1 MGVLELTNYYNIS
14 LPKEVF
20 VSFKGKGS
28 EKAFAEVLEQADE
41 VLHEQKMRSK
51 IRKKLY
57 HIVVEA
63 LQNMHHHAE
72 RTHHPESALFILGY
86 DDDFYWIV
94 TGNYVLSS
102 EVETLKKHLAQVNAT
117 TPEELKRLYRER
129 LSCGDVSEKGG
140 AGLGII
146 DIARRSGHALSY
158 EFAPPQG
165 DYVFFYLKIKVS
177 A

>member
-1 MGVLELTNYYNIS
+1 MELTNYYNIS

-28 EKAFAEVLEQADE
+28 QNAFAEVLEQADE
-41 VLHEQKMRSK
+41 ALHEQKMRNK
-51 IRKKLY
+51 TRKKLY

-72 RTHHPESALFILGY
+72 QTHHPESALFILGH
-86 DDDFYWIV
+86 DEDFYWII
-94 TGNYVLSS
+94 TGNYVLRND
-102 EVETLKKHLAQVNAT
+102 VERLKRHLAQVNT
-117 TPEELKRLYRER
+117 KTPDELKRLYRER

-146 DIARRSGHALSY
+146 DIARRSGEALTY
-158 EFAPPQG
+158 EFAPPQE